1 MIDTLYERAAI
12 LYQQNR
18 YQQSLESLEQ
28 AIALD
33 PNHLACLHLL
43 AEVKL
48 ALDEPQQAKSII
60 DSAIAIAP
68 YADYLFATKARIM
81 IDVERYDDAEKLLKQ
96 AIELNPNDS
105 YHFAML
111 AQISLSRKRYQ
122 EAENLSDQA
131 LSLAPD
137 NVLALNTKSTAQLK
151 LNKKTEAEETMR
163 GALGENPEDSY
174 THATYGWNQLEMGN
188 HKKALEHFKEALKF
202 NPNNPYAQSG
212 MIQALQA
219 QYFVYRWFL
228 KYQFWIG
235 NMAAKYQWGFIIGF
249 YLFTRALDY
258 IGSAVPFL
266 EPFMTPLVILLGL
279 VALSTWIIGP
289 VSQLL
294 FSTNTYA
301 QHLLSPKEKRATIYT
316 GIWAVSCLLSLV
328 VFGITTNYLYLV
340 IAGYSLILII
350 PWSMFYMPTKPKLMM
365 PLASGIMTLIA
376 ILAVYETIIS
386 REIFNLFTTS
396 FLLAFVGFQFFV
408 NAVAIK
414 RDNI

>member
-18 YQQSLESLEQ
+18 YQQALESLEQ
-28 AIALD
+28 AISID
-33 PNHLACLHLL
+33 PNHVASLHLL
-43 AEVKL
+43 AEIKL
-48 ALDEPQQAKSII
+48 SLDEPKQAKTII

-81 IDVERYDDAEKLLKQ
+81 IDVERYDEAEDLLKK

-111 AQISLSRKRYQ
+111 AQISLSRKRYK
-122 EAENLSDQA
+122 EAENLSDRA

-151 LNKKTEAEETMR
+151 QNKKTAAEETMR

-174 THATYGWNQLEMGN
+174 THATYGWNQLELGN
-188 HKKALEHFKEALKF
+188 QKKALEHFKEALKF

-219 QYFVYRWFL
+219 QYLIYRWFL

-258 IGSAVPFL
+258 IGNAIPGL
-266 EPFMTPLVILLGL
+266 EPFMTPVVILLGII
-279 VALSTWIIGP
+279 ALSTWIIGP
-289 VSQLL
+289 ISQLL

-301 QHLLSPKEKRATIYT
+301 KHLLSPKEKKATIYT
-316 GIWAVSCLLSLV
+316 AIWTTFCLLSLIA
-328 VFGITTNYLYLV
+328 FGFTNSYLYLAT
-340 IAGYSLILII
+340 AGYSLILII

-365 PLASGIMTLIA
+365 PLASGIMTIVA
-376 ILAVYETIIS
+376 ILAVYETIHN

-396 FLLAFVGFQFFV
+396 FLIAFVAFQFFV